1 MSAMKTAARYF
12 FSASVFIVILYLF
25 NANDVLTTMAGA
37 NIVSVM
43 IAVGFSLGAQL
54 FSAIRLQQL
63 LVLQDIML
71 STWKVLF
78 IGLSAVFYGLVIPGG
93 TVAAFAVR
101 FVQLSRNAR
110 IEFVAAALVVDR
122 IIATVFLIA
131 IGTITIAFD
140 QIEPLWVG
148 VMVTGT
154 LFSVGFYMFGRRSS
168 TWIIDRLD
176 NVASNESPGRLRRF
190 GMKICK
196 SLSNYST
203 ISNKQAL
210 IILIVSLLAHLCGC
224 LAYYAIAIGIGLD
237 LSFLSI
243 CWIRS
248 GLILS
253 VMIPVSVAGLGVREI
268 TAIGL
273 LVPLGFGEAQAVGF
287 AILIFLGTAV
297 MPGLIGGFS
306 ELLGTTGRR

>member
-1 MSAMKTAARYF
+1 MSAVKTAARYF
-12 FSASVFIVILYLF
+12 FSASVFIIILYLF
-25 NANDVLTTMAGA
+25 NANDVLTTMSGA
-37 NIVSVM
+37 NIVSVV

-54 FSAIRLQQL
+54 FSAIRLHQL
-63 LVLQDIML
+63 LVLQDIIL
-71 STWKVLF
+71 SIRKVLF
-78 IGLSAVFYGLVIPGG
+78 IGLSAVFYGLMIPGG
-93 TVAAFAVR
+93 TVAAFVVR

-110 IEFVAAALVVDR
+110 IECVAAALVVDR
-122 IIATVFLIA
+122 IIATVFLVV
-131 IGTITIAFD
+131 IGTIAIAFD
-140 QIEPLWVG
+140 QVDPLWAG
-148 VMVTGT
+148 VMITGT
-154 LFSVGFYMFGRRSS
+154 IFSVGLFMFGQRSS
-168 TWIIDRLD
+168 TWLFDRLD
-176 NVASNESPGRLRRF
+176 NVASNESPGRLRRL

-210 IILIVSLLAHLCGC
+210 IILTVSLLAHLCGC
-224 LAYYAIAIGIGLD
+224 LAYYAIATGIGLD

-273 LVPLGFGEAQAVGF
+273 LVPLGFGEAQAIGF
-287 AILIFLGTAV
+287 SILIFLGTAV
-297 MPGLIGGFS
+297 MPGLVGGLS

>member
-1 MSAMKTAARYF
+1 
-12 FSASVFIVILYLF
+12 
-25 NANDVLTTMAGA
+25 
-37 NIVSVM
+37 
-43 IAVGFSLGAQL
+43 
-54 FSAIRLQQL
+54 
-63 LVLQDIML
+63 ML
-71 STWKVLF
+71 
-78 IGLSAVFYGLVIPGG
+78 
-93 TVAAFAVR
+93 
-101 FVQLSRNAR
+101 
-110 IEFVAAALVVDR
+110 
-122 IIATVFLIA
+122 
-131 IGTITIAFD
+131 
-140 QIEPLWVG
+140 
-148 VMVTGT
+148 TGT
-154 LFSVGFYMFGRRSS
+154 LFSVGFYIFGRRSS
-168 TWIIDRLD
+168 TWIIDRLN
-176 NVASNESPGRLRRF
+176 NVASNESPGRLHRF